1 MLTPCVNVC
10 ECQMF
15 TLVWSQRCQCADFW
29 PWLSVT
35 RPYLAYINIWL
46 DCDGLIPHLET
57 DIFYAHLW
65 SSNVFT
71 PCMHICAVT
80 CVYTLFTH
88 LRASNWFIPY
98 VCTFVTLNVF
108 TPVVWTFVSL
118 SVFTH
123 SVYIFVSLNV
133 FMPYGY
139 IYDENESGVYKATY

>member
-15 TLVWSQRCQCADFW
+15 TLVWSQRCHCADFW
-29 PWLSVT
+29 PWLPVT

-57 DIFYAHLW
+57 DILYAHLW
-65 SSNVFT
+65 SSNG
-71 PCMHICAVT
+71 
-80 CVYTLFTH
+80 LH
-88 LRASNWFIPY
+88 LVCIFVQSHVFIPCLHIWEPQIGSY
-98 VCTFVTLNVF
+98 LMCAHLW
-108 TPVVWTFVSL
+108 PSMCLHLLWTFVSL